1 LSAKIIAVF
10 NQKGGCAK
18 TMTTMQVGGALGFRG
33 LRTLVVDMDRQ
44 GTSLLWSAQAAQ
56 EKPFPA
62 KVVSLAP
69 MKEKMIG
76 EIMKF
81 TSEYDFILI
90 DCPPAIESSIPWAA
104 LNIADIGLIPVI
116 PVMDNVWAAREA
128 KDLAKQAKK
137 ENPDL
142 QAFYVVSMMR
152 RGNLFKACMELL
164 ESDEDVQML
173 KSSVSLRNAFPE
185 SQIYGATVHA
195 LSKSSPA
202 IQEVEALADE
212 ILEKLGLEG

>member
-18 TMTTMQVGGALGFRG
+18 TMITLQVGGALGFRG
-33 LRTLVVDMDRQ
+33 LRTLIVDMDRQ

-56 EKPFPA
+56 EKLFPA

-69 MKEKMIG
+69 MKEKMID

-81 TSEYDFILI
+81 MSEYDFILI

-116 PVMDNVWAAREA
+116 PVMDNVWHVRPRTS
-128 KDLAKQAKK
+128 LGG
-137 ENPDL
+137 L
-142 QAFYVVSMMR
+142 R
-152 RGNLFKACMELL
+152 RRIQTC
-164 ESDEDVQML
+164 
-173 KSSVSLRNAFPE
+173 KSSMLP
-185 SQIYGATVHA
+185 
-195 LSKSSPA
+195 P
-202 IQEVEALADE
+202 
-212 ILEKLGLEG
+212 